1 MQNNQSKNKT
11 SFSSLIAVIG
21 SVIVA
26 LFILLVFILPAE
38 FGKDFTGLGA
48 KFGINN
54 MSSDALTDTPA
65 PSTSTPAP
73 STPVT
78 SGLANV
84 VDTSNDPD
92 RIEGS
97 GHTLFSTPIQ
107 FMQDVVILE
116 ANGHGE
122 FKFDLQTGYQVN
134 YVWSVEGENVVYSD
148 LHGHTPESEDEETEE
163 ILVNYLDSQEDN
175 SLSGQFIAGLT
186 GDHGWYFLNLED
198 KEIRINIQAS
208 GHWDSYEFLPLES
221 TY

>member
-1 MQNNQSKNKT
+1 MQNKQAKNKT
-11 SFSSLIAVIG
+11 SFSSVIAVIG

-54 MSSDALTDTPA
+54 MSSDAATEI
-65 PSTSTPAP
+65 PAP
-73 STPVT
+73 STPVN
-78 SGLANV
+78 SELANII
-84 VDTSNDPD
+84 DTNNDPD

-148 LHGHTPESEDEETEE
+148 LHGHTPESEDEEAEE
-163 ILVNYLDSQEDN
+163 ILVNYLDSQEDS